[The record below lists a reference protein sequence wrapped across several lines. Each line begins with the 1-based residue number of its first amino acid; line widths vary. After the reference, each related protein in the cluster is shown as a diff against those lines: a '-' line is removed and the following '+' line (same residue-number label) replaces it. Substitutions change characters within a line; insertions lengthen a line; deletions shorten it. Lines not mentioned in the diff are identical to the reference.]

1 VPEKYL
7 RNPNTNC
14 AVCSKPVYRRPSQ
27 IARNQGQVFCSLTCS
42 ATSQRKEVPCIICG
56 TPILAGLHKKTC
68 SRHCANI
75 NRAGITYGI
84 GSPNDKVKSG
94 RALKARLLQERGNV
108 CERCG
113 YERYEI
119 LQIHHK
125 NRDRNDNDLGN
136 LELIC
141 PNCHCE
147 EHFIK

>member
-1 VPEKYL
+1 MMAETYKQWLEATFQTTVEQKYF
-7 RNPNTNC
+7 PNIVWEYDELPSYGDLANYSARQIHPDGKFLEEC
-14 AVCSKPVYRRPSQ
+14 HGYWYERP
-27 IARNQGQVFCSLTCS
+27 IY
-42 ATSQRKEVPCIICG
+42 
-56 TPILAGLHKKTC
+56 KT
-68 SRHCANI
+68 
-75 NRAGITYGI
+75 
-84 GSPNDKVKSG
+84 
-94 RALKARLLQERGNV
+94 RGNV

>member
-1 VPEKYL
+1 MNLQYFVSLISTPLAHISSFLKQSGFKGTTRFYL
-7 RNPNTNC
+7 IIWTTNAIGNTG
-14 AVCSKPVYRRPSQ
+14 AVYIS
-27 IARNQGQVFCSLTCS
+27 
-42 ATSQRKEVPCIICG
+42 